1 MKYLLDECLSVRV
14 RKILR
19 AAGHDVVHAADLEL
33 LGEVDDHVMLAA
45 KRDGRVLIS
54 ADTDFG
60 ELLAKSGDTL
70 PSVVLLR
77 RAGKTP
83 EEQSEVLIR
92 NLPAIE
98 PDLKDGAFATIKD
111 ERIRVRSLPLHG

>member
-1 MKYLLDECLSVRV
+1 MKYLLDECLSARV
-14 RKILR
+14 GKSLR
-19 AAGHDVVHAADLEL
+19 EAGFDVVHAADLHL
-33 LGEVDDHVMLAA
+33 LGEVDDHVLLAA

-70 PSVVLLR
+70 ASVVLLC

-83 EEQSEVLIR
+83 EEQSAVLVG
-92 NLPAIE
+92 NLPSIE
-98 PDLKDGAFATIKD
+98 PELKDGVFATIKD
-111 ERIRVRSLPLHG
+111 DRIRIRTLPLRS